1 MKLTIHRG
9 SKEIGGS
16 CVEISDGKTRIIVD
30 IGMPLVKSNGERFSF
45 REYRHLKG
53 HELIKEGVLP
63 DVKGFYAWEELDK
76 PIDALIISHAHTDH
90 YGLLSF
96 IKKDIPCY
104 LGEGTK
110 RLIELTNI
118 FMGGRNY
125 IHKEKI
131 FESENPFQIGNFRIT
146 PFLMDHLA
154 FDAYA
159 FLIENNGKKIVYS
172 GDFRAHGRK
181 RKALANFLKAV
192 PKGID
197 ALMLEGSLI
206 NRSGESNTKT
216 EEDIESDIIAD
227 IKDSDKPVLAM
238 VSGQNIDRIV
248 SFYKAAIKTKR
259 LLVIDVYI
267 ANILNALKGLAD
279 IPHPSKSFSRIR
291 VFYPYRLSEKLAKC
305 GRRDLL
311 TKFRNFRIS
320 REELAKNIN
329 KTLMLIRSSML
340 PDLKRMKGLE
350 GSIFIYSMSR
360 IYLKDDNMKSFND
373 FIKKQKM
380 DMVYAHTSGHAPVE
394 TLQKVVSV
402 IKPKKVIPIHTF
414 NPEMYGDVFKDADV
428 MEVSD
433 CQSIKV

>member
-1 MKLTIHRG
+1 MRFIIHRG

-16 CVEISDGKTRIIVD
+16 CVEVSDGKTRIVVD

-63 DVKGFYAWEELDK
+63 DVKGFYAWDASDK

-125 IHKEKI
+125 IQKEKI
-131 FESENPFQIGNFRIT
+131 FKNENPFQIGNFCIT

-154 FDAYA
+154 FDSYA
-159 FLIENNGKKIVYS
+159 FLIENNGKKIIYS
-172 GDFRAHGRK
+172 GDFREHGRK
-181 RKALANFLKAV
+181 PKALGRFLNAV
-192 PKGID
+192 PKEID

-206 NRSGESNTKT
+206 NRLNESKTKT
-216 EEDIESDIIAD
+216 EEDVEHDIIAD
-227 IKDSDKPVLAM
+227 IKDSSKPVLAM

-248 SFYKAAIKTKR
+248 SFYKAAKETKR

-267 ANILNALKGLAD
+267 ANILNALKGLAK
-279 IPHPSKSFSRIR
+279 IPYPSKKFSEIR
-291 VFYPYRLSEKLAKC
+291 VFYPYSLSEKLAKR

-360 IYLKDDNMKSFND
+360 IYLKDDKMKSFND

-380 DMVYAHTSGHAPVE
+380 DMLYAHTSGHAPVE
-394 TLQKVVSV
+394 TLQKVVNT

-414 NPEMYGDVFKDADV
+414 NPEMYGDVFKDADI
-428 MEVSD
+428 MQVSD
-433 CQSIKV
+433 SQSIEV

>member
-16 CVEISDGKTRIIVD
+16 CVEVSDGKTRIIID
-30 IGMPLVKSNGERFSF
+30 IGMPLVKSNGERFNF
-45 REYRHLKG
+45 REYKHLKG

-63 DVKGFYAWEELDK
+63 DVKGFYAWDASDK

-131 FESENPFQIGNFRIT
+131 FESENPFQIGNFRII

-154 FDAYA
+154 FDSYA
-159 FLIENNGKKIVYS
+159 FLIENNGKKIIYS
-172 GDFRAHGRK
+172 GDFREHGRK
-181 RKALANFLKAV
+181 PKALGRFLNAV
-192 PKGID
+192 PKEID

-206 NRSGESNTKT
+206 NRLDESKTKT
-216 EEDIESDIIAD
+216 EEEVEHDIIAA
-227 IKDSDKPVLAM
+227 IKNSNKPVFAFP
-238 VSGQNIDRIV
+238 SGQNIDRIV
-248 SFYKAAIKTKR
+248 SFYKAAMKTKR
-259 LLVIDVYI
+259 LFVIDVYI
-267 ANILNALKGLAD
+267 ANILNALKDLAK
-279 IPHPSKSFSRIR
+279 IPHPSKSFPKIK
-291 VFYPYRLSEKLAKC
+291 VFYPYGLSDKLAKC

-320 REELAKNIN
+320 RDELAKNIN

-340 PDLKRMKGLE
+340 PDLKRMKGIE
-350 GSIFIYSMSR
+350 GSTLIYSMSR
-360 IYLKDDNMKSFND
+360 MYLEDDNMKSFKD
-373 FIKKQKM
+373 FIEQQKM
-380 DMVYAHTSGHAPVE
+380 DRVYAHTSGHASVE
-394 TLQKVVSV
+394 ALKKVVDT

-433 CQSIKV
+433 SQSIEV